1 MRMPENSRSLR
12 PCQAASDTKALEA
25 AARAQLNRHKAYA
38 EGCRFRKNSSKI
50 PVATSHKLLCKR
62 ILHGRRIRLRPG
74 AVPGQARLPFWTAT
88 HGPITPPGH
97 PRSSSPAPVS
107 TRPCAA
113 SKFRAETAGSSG
125 TLAGRLLKLRD
136 SLAGDLSQSACGA
149 FWRNDKHACRSVKP
163 SFVKPHVASPRTDRP
178 AHVAATASRQHS
190 PNLRNQYR
198 VLSMSPTHHSP
209 VPHQKSISPLEAAA
223 RTTLES
229 IADRRLTDGEW
240 RQMRSRLLQF
250 AHLLCQWSRPAPST
264 DRGEPIAFPHYTGDA
279 QNRLKEAA

>member
-88 HGPITPPGH
+88 HGSPRRAILEVLLQHLYPLGRAR
-97 PRSSSPAPVS
+97 PRSSA
-107 TRPCAA
+107 R
-113 SKFRAETAGSSG
+113 KLRGSSG

>member
-1 MRMPENSRSLR
+1 MEIDLDDIRRVLPCGVSRDEMSEMRMPENSRSLR

-113 SKFRAETAGSSG
+113 SKFRAETAGIKRNFGWQALETARFSG
-125 TLAGRLLKLRD
+125 RRFEPICMRRLLAERQTCLPFGKTIFCEALCGIAPNRPPRAR
-136 SLAGDLSQSACGA
+136 SRYRFQTALPQPSQS
-149 FWRNDKHACRSVKP
+149 VP
-163 SFVKPHVASPRTDRP
+163 SP
-178 AHVAATASRQHS
+178 
-190 PNLRNQYR
+190 
-198 VLSMSPTHHSP
+198 
-209 VPHQKSISPLEAAA
+209 
-223 RTTLES
+223 
-229 IADRRLTDGEW
+229 
-240 RQMRSRLLQF
+240 
-250 AHLLCQWSRPAPST
+250 
-264 DRGEPIAFPHYTGDA
+264 
-279 QNRLKEAA
+279 